1 LEYYHGKSIV
11 SARKSEVKIMGVYKS
26 EDVDDYT
33 INKSSNSNNN
43 TRSLE
48 DVRNYSSTSAPS
60 SSLSSSTNS
69 KIHKQNITE
78 KQNKNKNIK
87 QIFILS
93 FDALRE
99 RKARSALTIL
109 MVVVGSALMVALN
122 GMSAGQNTFINKQMS
137 MLAPNVIFVSSGQHG
152 FRGGPQGPPTIVLNS
167 EVVNRIKSLPFVQE
181 VVPSYQGQLQL
192 NAQGNILNSQIIAM
206 DPKKI
211 YLVTPSLE
219 LEDGSSIQ
227 SNNPTAMLVGDS
239 IANPPGKTTP
249 FVTIGQT
256 VKGTFSYVEQNT
268 GKTKEESKSFVIS
281 GIIKPT
287 GNNFIDRSVIINE
300 ATGNSLFHKSGKYDQ
315 MVVAALSGDYVNTV
329 QQEIIGLYGNNI
341 GVTTPKAIL
350 QTRQQFQSGNSA
362 FTIAIAFIALL
373 VGAVGI
379 ITTLYTSVTERT
391 KEIGTMKAI
400 GAKGRFILVLFLS
413 EALLIGII
421 GSTLGLLS
429 GMGGSYILS
438 SGFAPRGSGTGGGA
452 GGGPPGAAPPHINP
466 IFTPNDLFSVWIL
479 SLLLSI
485 AAGIFPA
492 WKASRLS
499 PIEALAR

>member
-1 LEYYHGKSIV
+1 MDIYRTKN
-11 SARKSEVKIMGVYKS
+11 A
-26 EDVDDYT
+26 D
-33 INKSSNSNNN
+33 NN
-43 TRSLE
+43 TRYNNTGSPKH
-48 DVRNYSSTSAPS
+48 VRNLGSALDTSSSSTSRM
-60 SSLSSSTNS
+60 
-69 KIHKQNITE
+69 HKKNRY
-78 KQNKNKNIK
+78 KKKNKSKNIK

-122 GMSAGQNTFINKQMS
+122 GMSAGQNAFIKKQMS
-137 MLAPNVIFVSSGQHG
+137 MLAPNVLFVSSGQRG
-152 FRGGPQGPPTIVLNS
+152 FRGGPQGPPTIILNS
-167 EVVNRIKSLPFVQE
+167 EVVNRIKSLPFVEE
-181 VVPSYQGQLQL
+181 VIPSYQGQLEL

-211 YLVTPSLE
+211 YLVSPSLQ
-219 LEDGSSIQ
+219 LVDGSSIQ

-239 IANPPGKTTP
+239 VANPPGKTTP

-256 VKGTFSYVEQNT
+256 VKGTFTYVEQNT
-268 GKTKEESKSFVIS
+268 GKTKDQSKSFVIS
-281 GIIKPT
+281 GIMQPT

-315 MVVAALSGDYVNTV
+315 MVVTALSGDYVNAV
-329 QQEIIGLYGNNI
+329 QQEIMGLFGNNI

-350 QTRQQFQSGNSA
+350 ETRQQFQSGNSA
-362 FTIAIAFIALL
+362 FTLAIAFIALL

-379 ITTLYTSVTERT
+379 ITTLYTSVSERI

-400 GAKGRFILVLFLS
+400 GAKGRFILALFLS
-413 EALLIGII
+413 EAILIGII
-421 GSTLGLLS
+421 GSTLGILS
-429 GMGGSYILS
+429 GMGGAYIMS
-438 SGFAPRGSGTGGGA
+438 SSFAPRGGGG
-452 GGGPPGAAPPHINP
+452 GGGPPGAAVPHINP
-466 IFTPNDLFSVWIL
+466 IFTLNDMLSVWIL
-479 SLLLSI
+479 SFLLSI

-499 PIEALAR
+499 PIEALRR

>member
-1 LEYYHGKSIV
+1 MDAYKTNDLDNNTIYNNTGSPKDVRSLKSALDNP
-11 SARKSEVKIMGVYKS
+11 SYSTSRMHKEKRFEKK
-26 EDVDDYT
+26 
-33 INKSSNSNNN
+33 NKS
-43 TRSLE
+43 
-48 DVRNYSSTSAPS
+48 
-60 SSLSSSTNS
+60 
-69 KIHKQNITE
+69 
-78 KQNKNKNIK
+78 KNIK

-122 GMSAGQNTFINKQMS
+122 GMSAGQNAFIKKQMS
-137 MLAPNVIFVSSGQHG
+137 MLAPNVLFVSSGQRG
-152 FRGGPQGPPTIVLNS
+152 FRGGPQGPPTIILNS
-167 EVVNRIKSLPFVQE
+167 EVVNRIKSLPFIEE
-181 VVPSYQGQLQL
+181 VVPSYQGQLEL

-211 YLVTPSLE
+211 YLVSPSLQ
-219 LEDGSSIQ
+219 LVDGSSIQ

-239 IANPPGKTTP
+239 VANPPGKTTP

-256 VKGTFSYVEQNT
+256 VKGTFTYVEQNT
-268 GKTKEESKSFVIS
+268 GKTKEQSKSFVIS
-281 GIIKPT
+281 GIIQPT

-315 MVVAALSGDYVNTV
+315 MVVAALSGDYVNAV
-329 QQEIIGLYGNNI
+329 QQEIMGLYGNNI
-341 GVTTPKAIL
+341 GVITPKAIL
-350 QTRQQFQSGNSA
+350 ETRQQFQSGNSA
-362 FTIAIAFIALL
+362 FTLAIAFIALL

-379 ITTLYTSVTERT
+379 ITTLYTSVSERI

-400 GAKGRFILVLFLS
+400 GAKGRFILALFLS

-421 GSTLGLLS
+421 GSTLGILS
-429 GMGGSYILS
+429 GMGGAYIMS
-438 SGFAPRGSGTGGGA
+438 SSFAPRGGGG
-452 GGGPPGAAPPHINP
+452 GEGSPGAAVSHINP
-466 IFTPNDLFSVWIL
+466 IFTLNDMLSVWIL
-479 SLLLSI
+479 SFLLSI

-499 PIEALAR
+499 PIEALRR